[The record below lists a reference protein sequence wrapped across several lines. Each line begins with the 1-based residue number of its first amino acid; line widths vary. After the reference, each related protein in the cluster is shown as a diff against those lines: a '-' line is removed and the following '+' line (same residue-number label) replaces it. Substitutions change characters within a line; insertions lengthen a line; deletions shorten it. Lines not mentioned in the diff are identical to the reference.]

1 MFNPKIN
8 NLLDDQLAVSGLEMG
23 IEPLTI
29 AAGVSAASSLIG
41 GIMGSSQASK
51 QNSAAKKAEKEQKK
65 LAKQIANS
73 RNEHNEKVFEA
84 EQANYYAMRDFNHES
99 RIKDWKRA
107 NEIQDYKYLSA
118 LKQYE
123 KNLTISGQQLD
134 INADATDVAL
144 ESEKAALDE
153 AFIQQQFQYRNTF
166 DELKQTFAEAN
177 FSRSE
182 QFNQLSGI
190 ANRRE
195 FGRASFA
202 NTINTLMEQ
211 NGLAKETQLVEG
223 MLDRGKLQ
231 ASAQAGKSAEKGRQ
245 SSLAQMQRGL
255 MGLEAELSGNA
266 KKSALQLAELNMSLN
281 LEKTGIGL
289 NLERI
294 ENTVKNAGEET
305 QFNLDVMR
313 ENMKSTIN
321 QTKRN
326 IEQVRIDRNVADLN
340 TKASMMLFPER
351 LSYTPAPELPPERI
365 FVEPEKAIPG
375 YVPPATQQNVWAPL
389 VSGVASAAG
398 SLASIDF
405 GGSSTPKIG
414 TSTNYFQ

>member
-1 MFNPKIN
+1 
-8 NLLDDQLAVSGLEMG
+8 
-23 IEPLTI
+23 
-29 AAGVSAASSLIG
+29 
-41 GIMGSSQASK
+41 
-51 QNSAAKKAEKEQKK
+51 
-65 LAKQIANS
+65 
-73 RNEHNEKVFEA
+73 
-84 EQANYYAMRDFNHES
+84 MRDFNHES

-107 NEIQDYKYLSA
+107 NEIQDYRYLSE
-118 LKQYE
+118 LKQFE
-123 KNLTISGQQLD
+123 KSLTISGQQLD

-211 NGLAKETQLVEG
+211 KSLADETQLVEG

-294 ENTVKNAGEET
+294 ENTVKAAGEET

-351 LSYTPAPELPPERI
+351 LSYAPAPELPPERI
-365 FVEPEKAIPG
+365 FVEPEKATPS

-389 VSGVASAAG
+389 LSGVGSAA
-398 SLASIDF
+398 STIAIADANNAF
-405 GGSSTPKIG
+405 G
-414 TSTNYFQ
+414 